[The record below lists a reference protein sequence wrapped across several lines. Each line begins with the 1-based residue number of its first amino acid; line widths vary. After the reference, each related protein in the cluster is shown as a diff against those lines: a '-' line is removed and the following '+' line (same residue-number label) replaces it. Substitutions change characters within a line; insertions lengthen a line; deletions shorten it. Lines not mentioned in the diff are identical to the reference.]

1 MDLNKAVM
9 EMQPNNQGGVAR
21 IREHCTFH
29 FFLYNIEQIRTCRC
43 IVVQCQW
50 RLTCMQTDVQNGE
63 NQKHELKNE
72 GSETKGRCHVLLL
85 VAFLGN

>member
-1 MDLNKAVM
+1 
-9 EMQPNNQGGVAR
+9 
-21 IREHCTFH
+21 
-29 FFLYNIEQIRTCRC
+29 
-43 IVVQCQW
+43 
-50 RLTCMQTDVQNGE
+50 MQTDVQNGE